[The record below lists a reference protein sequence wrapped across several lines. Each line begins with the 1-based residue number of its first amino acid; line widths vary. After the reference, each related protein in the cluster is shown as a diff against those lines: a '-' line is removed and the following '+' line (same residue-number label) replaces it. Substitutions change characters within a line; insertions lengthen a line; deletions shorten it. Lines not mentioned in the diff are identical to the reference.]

1 MQEEPRTGNPLPSD
15 LSPIF
20 GNAGIYGFVPTAV
33 DMLTGE
39 VKYELREIKEI
50 KEEQPIVIQVI
61 CEELD
66 ELKKQLNKLGFEIDI
81 RPKAVTMGVKL
92 DVDEII
98 EACNKMEERI
108 HAHQS

>member
-1 MQEEPRTGNPLPSD
+1 MSKEPRTSDPLPSD
-15 LSPIF
+15 PRPIF

-50 KEEQPIVIQVI
+50 KEQQPIVIQVI

-66 ELKKQLNKLGFEIDI
+66 ELKKQLDELGFEIDI
-81 RPKAVTMGVKL
+81 RPKAVTMDIRL
-92 DVDEII
+92 NVDEII
-98 EACNKMEERI
+98 GET
-108 HAHQS
+108 